1 LIKSKNKLATA
12 VLALPTL
19 LITTQDSI
27 AADKTQEEPTVLE
40 KVVVTDKRPVA
51 NTLTTTEITS
61 AEVSA
66 KQAQVSDTA
75 KLLEDTAGISLQG
88 GGGVSSLP
96 IIHGLNDDRV
106 KIDVNGMTITSACAN
121 HMNPPLSYIDRTNV
135 GKITIMQGITPVSM
149 GGDSI
154 GGTISIQSPDPVFA
168 EPGKDILINGKASTF
183 YRSNGDAFG
192 GSIAAGVANQNVRL
206 DYTGSHTESRNYNDG
221 NGNDVK
227 SSAYENQ
234 NHAATLSFKT
244 DNHLVSIKG
253 GQQHMPFQGF
263 PNARMDM
270 TNNDSI
276 FGNIMH
282 KGNFDW
288 GTLESKFYYEDTR
301 HSMDIGDDK
310 HNRYLD
316 GNGGGSFA
324 YPNDRMPMETSGR
337 NLGYKI
343 QAEIPFGK
351 RDTFRVGNEFHSNKI
366 NDWWPAVHTNT
377 VNPGLP
383 LNQAGGA
390 YWMMAPE
397 AFININ
403 NGQRD
408 RVGTFAEW
416 EAKWSPE
423 WRTLVGLRY
432 DHTMTDTGNVKPYN
446 PNLIGGA
453 NAAGAGFSLNQANAF
468 NAKDHERNNDTF
480 DVTALTQFTP
490 NDMSQYE
497 FGYARKNRAPN
508 LYERYTWGGRKMDM
522 AMNGWFGDGN
532 GYKGNINLKEETAHN
547 ISFTAAFHESSN
559 NLWNVKATPY
569 FSYVENFIDADRCSG
584 AAVNGT
590 PDGCDPANQT
600 AQNSYVYLQYANH
613 DARLWGVD
621 VSGSSQLYSDKNL
634 GQFST
639 STVMSYVRGE
649 RMDGGNLYHMMPFN
663 AKLSLDHKLQ
673 GWQSAL
679 EMQFVDG
686 KDDVQR
692 IRNEQTT
699 PSYILLNARTGYEWK
714 MLRFD
719 VGLDNV
725 LDKQYYHPLAGAY
738 LGDRYGMNPTAGSNV
753 TVPWGRNV
761 AGMGRSVFIGMTLT
775 Y

>member
-1 LIKSKNKLATA
+1 
-12 VLALPTL
+12 
-19 LITTQDSI
+19 
-27 AADKTQEEPTVLE
+27 
-40 KVVVTDKRPVA
+40 
-51 NTLTTTEITS
+51 
-61 AEVSA
+61 
-66 KQAQVSDTA
+66 
-75 KLLEDTAGISLQG
+75 
-88 GGGVSSLP
+88 
-96 IIHGLNDDRV
+96 
-106 KIDVNGMTITSACAN
+106 
-121 HMNPPLSYIDRTNV
+121 
-135 GKITIMQGITPVSM
+135 
-149 GGDSI
+149 
-154 GGTISIQSPDPVFA
+154 
-168 EPGKDILINGKASTF
+168 
-183 YRSNGDAFG
+183 
-192 GSIAAGVANQNVRL
+192 
-206 DYTGSHTESRNYNDG
+206 
-221 NGNDVK
+221 
-227 SSAYENQ
+227 
-234 NHAATLSFKT
+234 
-244 DNHLVSIKG
+244 
-253 GQQHMPFQGF
+253 
-263 PNARMDM
+263 
-270 TNNDSI
+270 
-276 FGNIMH
+276 
-282 KGNFDW
+282 
-288 GTLESKFYYEDTR
+288 
-301 HSMDIGDDK
+301 
-310 HNRYLD
+310 
-316 GNGGGSFA
+316 
-324 YPNDRMPMETSGR
+324 
-337 NLGYKI
+337 
-343 QAEIPFGK
+343 
-351 RDTFRVGNEFHSNKI
+351 
-366 NDWWPAVHTNT
+366 
-377 VNPGLP
+377 
-383 LNQAGGA
+383 
-390 YWMMAPE
+390 
-397 AFININ
+397 
-403 NGQRD
+403 
-408 RVGTFAEW
+408 
-416 EAKWSPE
+416 
-423 WRTLVGLRY
+423 
-432 DHTMTDTGNVKPYN
+432 
-446 PNLIGGA
+446 
-453 NAAGAGFSLNQANAF
+453 
-468 NAKDHERNNDTF
+468 
-480 DVTALTQFTP
+480 
-490 NDMSQYE
+490 
-497 FGYARKNRAPN
+497 
-508 LYERYTWGGRKMDM
+508 MDM

-547 ISFTAAFHESSN
+547 VSFTAAFHEPTN
-559 NLWNVKATPY
+559 NLWHVKATPY